1 MRNSLSLLSFLVELI
16 RETDTTLAD
25 ARVPSH
31 LDLRGLTSEDDASNR
46 EFAMEESLAK
56 RERRLAKATY
66 EPTKE
71 RKKELLPNSS

>member
-1 MRNSLSLLSFLVELI
+1 
-16 RETDTTLAD
+16 
-25 ARVPSH
+25 
-31 LDLRGLTSEDDASNR
+31 LRGLTSEDDASNR